1 MLFFARGFGVCCGVD
16 SRGRDVRPAAYSLSF
31 ASPKESK
38 QRKGAPQSA
47 TPSLRYGA
55 DLRRGACGVPPQ
67 NSLRAWQRSV
77 RTSAASQS
85 TRHARFDAHAHPA
98 STPPQAQP
106 AGVGTRTR
114 AIASLGP
121 HRARFALRRLQCAVR
136 AQDWAERSDGPTGSP
151 LPSVRAEKRRAA
163 GACVCRRTHALRPL
177 TCRSCP
183 NGAHVVRAVSSAAAP
198 ADRASQ
204 VARSAAKGHAQQ
216 GRLSFGY
223 FSLAKQRKVP
233 RPPGR
238 DPAPGSNLLAKARTV
253 SPTNIQKA

>member
-1 MLFFARGFGVCCGVD
+1 MGCLSFEVAALGCLGMLCGVA
-16 SRGRDVRPAAYSLSF
+16 SRGRDVRPAAHSLSF

-38 QRKGAPQSA
+38 QRKGDPQSA
-47 TPSLRYGA
+47 TPTHSLRGRPA
-55 DLRRGACGVPPQ
+55 AGRLRGAAAELTTRCA
-67 NSLRAWQRSV
+67 LRSDSRGESEHEACVSFG
-77 RTSAASQS
+77 T
-85 TRHARFDAHAHPA
+85 HAHPA

-106 AGVGTRTR
+106 AGVGNRTR

-204 VARSAAKGHAQQ
+204 VARSAAEGHAQ
-216 GRLSFGY
+216 
-223 FSLAKQRKVP
+223 
-233 RPPGR
+233 
-238 DPAPGSNLLAKARTV
+238 
-253 SPTNIQKA
+253 